1 MKKIAILYTKY
12 SPVIDAVK
20 HRLKDVA
27 VDCITSLG
35 DEKYDLI
42 VLSNYNGICEENA
55 LVCHH
60 SLLPSFNC
68 NNPVKQAILEGVKLT
83 GITIYYSKTKKIV
96 TQYPIFIKNDMHYDD
111 LKQELNYAE
120 QTLFPLVIE
129 KIIKNEQFDIG
140 SLINNKCNSLCGG
153 CTSCKH

>member
-12 SPVIDAVK
+12 SPVIDAIK
-20 HRLKDVA
+20 YRLKDVS
-27 VDCITSLG
+27 VDCMTSLN
-35 DEKYDLI
+35 DKDYDLI
-42 VLSNYNGICEENA
+42 VLSNYDGICEENA
-55 LVCHH
+55 LVCHY

-68 NNPVKQAILEGVKLT
+68 SNPAEQAILEGVKLT
-83 GITIYYSKTKKIV
+83 GITIYFSKTKKIV
-96 TQYPIFIKNDMHYDD
+96 AQYPIFIDNDMHYDN

-129 KIIKNEQFDIG
+129 KIIKNEPFDIN
-140 SLINNKCNSLCGG
+140 SLINNKCNRLCGG